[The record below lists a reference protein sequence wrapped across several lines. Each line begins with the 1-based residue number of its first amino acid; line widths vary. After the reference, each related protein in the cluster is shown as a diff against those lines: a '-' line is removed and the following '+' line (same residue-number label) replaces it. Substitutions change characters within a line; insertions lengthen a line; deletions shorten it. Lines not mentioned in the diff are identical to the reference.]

1 MFSAIEYEEIIDG
14 LRGKIVELEEE
25 LSDKDNALEKMEEDR
40 DTWYDKAYDTQERLQ
55 AVVNDNAAL
64 RKLFRDQ
71 EARLVKCTANLRR
84 VNEVADMLEV
94 LYPDPGDEIHRVS
107 VTLHH
112 LVATG
117 LYEDVSDD

>member
-1 MFSAIEYEEIIDG
+1 MFSAIEYEEIIEG

-25 LSDKDNALEKMEEDR
+25 LSDKDEALEKLEDNR
-40 DTWYDKAYDTQERLQ
+40 DTWYDIAHDTLERLQ
-55 AVVNDNAAL
+55 AVVKDSEAL

-71 EARLVKCTANLRR
+71 EARLVRYTANLRR

-94 LYPDPGDEIHRVS
+94 LYPDPSDEVHRVS
-107 VTLHH
+107 VTLHR

-117 LYEDVSDD
+117 LYSDVSDD

>member
-25 LSDKDNALEKMEEDR
+25 LRDKDEALEKMEEDR
-40 DTWYDKAYDTQERLQ
+40 DAWYDKAHDTQERLQ
-55 AVVNDNAAL
+55 AVVKDSEAL
-64 RKLFRDQ
+64 RKLFREQ
-71 EARLVKCTANLRR
+71 EARLVKCTANLQR

-94 LYPDPGDEIHRVS
+94 LYPDPSDEIHRIS

-117 LYEDVSDD
+117 LYGDVSDD

>member
-25 LSDKDNALEKMEEDR
+25 LRDKDEALKKMEEDR
-40 DTWYDKAYDTQERLQ
+40 DTWYDKAYNTQERLQ
-55 AVVNDNAAL
+55 AVVKDSEAL
-64 RKLFRDQ
+64 RKLFREQ
-71 EARLVKCTANLRR
+71 EARLVRCTANLQR

-94 LYPDPGDEIHRVS
+94 LYPDPSDEVHRIS

-117 LYEDVSDD
+117 LYSDVSDD

>member
-1 MFSAIEYEEIIDG
+1 MFSALTYEEIIDD

-25 LSDKDNALEKMEEDR
+25 LSEKDEALEKLEDDR
-40 DTWYDKAYDTQERLQ
+40 DTWYDKAHDAQERLQ
-55 AVVNDNAAL
+55 AVVKDSEAL

-71 EARLVKCTANLRR
+71 EARLVRCTASLRR

-94 LYPDPGDEIHRVS
+94 LYPDPGDEVHKVS

-117 LYEDVSDD
+117 LYSDVSDD

>member
-55 AVVNDNAAL
+55 AVANDNAAL
-64 RKLFRDQ
+64 RKLFREQ
-71 EARLVKCTANLRR
+71 EARLVRCTANLRR

-94 LYPDPGDEIHRVS
+94 LYPDPSDEVHKVS
-107 VTLHH
+107 VTLHR

-117 LYEDVSDD
+117 LYSDVSDD

>member
-1 MFSAIEYEEIIDG
+1 MLSAIEYEEIIDG
-14 LRGKIVELEEE
+14 LRGKIVELEEG
-25 LSDKDNALEKMEEDR
+25 LSDKDEALEKMEEDR
-40 DTWYDKAYDTQERLQ
+40 DAWYDKAYDTQERLQ
-55 AVVNDNAAL
+55 AVVKDGEAL

-94 LYPDPGDEIHRVS
+94 LYPDPGDEIHKVS

-112 LVATG
+112 IVATG
-117 LYEDVSDD
+117 LYEDASDD

>member
-1 MFSAIEYEEIIDG
+1 MFSAIEYEEIIDT

-25 LSDKDNALEKMEEDR
+25 LSDKDEALEKLEDDR
-40 DTWYDKAYDTQERLQ
+40 DTWHDKAHDTQRRLQ
-55 AVVNDNAAL
+55 AVVKDSEAL
-64 RKLFRDQ
+64 RKLFREQ

-94 LYPDPGDEIHRVS
+94 LYPDPSDEAHKVS
-107 VTLHH
+107 VTLRR

-117 LYEDVSDD
+117 LYGDISDD